1 MVVRSSLKTQQTHEI
16 QKLIRDSPVNTVF
29 QKLVVQDVHSVGR
42 SLNQTSVRQIEANS
56 AMNLNLEYRTQQSQK
71 TNNSSQQAQ
80 AIILQKQLLKNSDRL
95 MISVKPL
102 HEERFSVNS
111 HGDKIQN
118 QTNASRVANQSFT
131 EEDSEDE
138 SPTNMDRLSNVP
150 TASIHFNEDAGQKKP
165 LDPEQEQQEMKDAG
179 TGPMFAEDEQSNA
192 FRTQTSFPPVDS
204 YANNVMGN
212 LNFFN
217 SEIYMDMDIGE

>member
-1 MVVRSSLKTQQTHEI
+1 
-16 QKLIRDSPVNTVF
+16 
-29 QKLVVQDVHSVGR
+29 
-42 SLNQTSVRQIEANS
+42 
-56 AMNLNLEYRTQQSQK
+56 MNLNLEYRTQQSQK
-71 TNNSSQQAQ
+71 TNNSSSLQGGTQ

-111 HGDKIQN
+111 LGAKIQN
-118 QTNASRVANQSFT
+118 QTNASKVANQSFT

-138 SPTNMDRLSNVP
+138 SPLINMDRLSNVP
-150 TASIHFNEDAGQKKP
+150 TASLHLNEIAGQKQHP
-165 LDPEQEQQEMKDAG
+165 LEHQAVAEQEQEMKDAG
-179 TGPMFAEDEQSNA
+179 TGPMIAEDEEHSNA

-204 YANNVMGN
+204 SFANNVMGN

-217 SEIYMDMDIGE
+217 SEIYMDIDIGGE